1 MKVVL
6 DTNVY
11 ISAILFGGDCEIILK
26 ILENNKAEI
35 LISDFIISEI
45 ETVLRKKFKW
55 TKEEIKTVILDI
67 QNRTSFV
74 NISSSKIDI
83 IKENKSDNKILEC
96 AIGGKADMII
106 SGDTK
111 HIQPLG
117 KFRGILILSPRKFL
131 KLF

>member
-96 AIGGKADMII
+96 AIDGKADMII